1 MRAPDEIAPRVN
13 RGQTVA
19 CCERDNE
26 IAMGDDRGIRDDEE
40 AAVGHSRERFNRAL
54 NVGVVVADR
63 TWDEFNRERWRRR
76 RGKSQEVV
84 IPSELWIGDES
95 HARKARCDL
104 LKHREPLP
112 HNATLVL

>member
-1 MRAPDEIAPRVN
+1 MQDAIDIRRRLLKYVDVVNSVGHEGAGGDEITPRVN

-84 IPSELWIGDES
+84 IPSALW
-95 HARKARCDL
+95 
-104 LKHREPLP
+104 
-112 HNATLVL
+112 